1 MNSEEGDA
9 QRTED
14 EGRQHIGHPEF
25 GLEGQIAAHA
35 EDHHVAQEGQ
45 VGDDGGAEDGC
56 QQTCA
61 DGDAALQDGHG
72 NGREQRALA
81 VGGGVN
87 DEDDEVQNG
96 LGEQGGG
103 ISGQTVLNGT
113 HDGHGADADGERG
126 GNETLDKLAVI
137 TPGGLFLE
145 PCAELFQLAVKV
157 QHLAREGAQ
166 SHGQD
171 HQQSLLD
178 GQIGEGA
185 VFHEEHVLQCT
196 RRTDEDGG
204 QTHDA
209 HDGLLI
215 AGVHTAAQ
223 EQADGAAAQ
232 NGKNI
237 YNGSQSKHSVSLPY
251 VKE

>member
-1 MNSEEGDA
+1 MNSEESHA

-14 EGRQHIGHPEF
+14 EGGQHIGYPEL
-25 GLEGQIAAHA
+25 GLESQIASHA

-45 VGDDGGAEDGC
+45 VCDDDGAEDGLE
-56 QQTCA
+56 QSGA
-61 DGDAALQDGHG
+61 DGHAALQNGHG
-72 NGREQRALA
+72 NGGEESSLA

-103 ISGQTVLNGT
+103 IPGQAVLNGT
-113 HDGHGADADGERG
+113 HNGHGADADGKG
-126 GNETLDKLAVI
+126 GGDEALDKLAVI
-137 TPGGLFLE
+137 PTGGLLLE
-145 PCAELFQLAVKV
+145 PCAEHFQLAVEV
-157 QHLAREGAQ
+157 QHLAHEGAQ
-166 SHGQD
+166 RHGENHD
-171 HQQSLLD
+171 EGLLD
-178 GQIGEGA
+178 GQTGECA

-215 AGVHTAAQ
+215 AGVHASAK
-223 EQADGAAAQ
+223 EKSDGAAAQ
-232 NGKNI
+232 NSQNI
-237 YNGSQSKHSVSLPY
+237 YDGSQSKHSESLPY
-251 VKE
+251 FKE